1 MTIEGTTRRDLLRR
15 GALIGGATVW
25 AVPAVQALS
34 MAAGHAE
41 TTSGTPPVVNP
52 PGNGGNGGVTPGVP
66 DTPGVPNTPSV
77 PTGGGGTPIK
87 GTTGGP
93 ATGGGK
99 KSGGS
104 GGNIGGGGGGYSS
117 SGGGGG
123 NNGGAGGAGRRLP
136 RTGFEVGPLLGA
148 GAAATAA
155 GVGLVALGRQRQE
168 HSSTDEAGS
177 TPA

>member
-34 MAAGHAE
+34 MAAGHAA
-41 TTSGTPPVVNP
+41 TTSGTPPVVTP
-52 PGNGGNGGVTPGVP
+52 PVVTPPVV
-66 DTPGVPNTPSV
+66 TPPVVTPPN
-77 PTGGGGTPIK
+77 GGGGTPI
-87 GTTGGP
+87 
-93 ATGGGK
+93 
-99 KSGGS
+99 
-104 GGNIGGGGGGYSS
+104 GGGGGGPST
-117 SGGGGG
+117 GGG
-123 NNGGAGGAGRRLP
+123 NNGGSGGGNGTGGGAGNNSGGGGAAGRLP

-168 HSSTDEAGS
+168 HSSTDEAGDTS
-177 TPA
+177 A

>member
-34 MAAGHAE
+34 MAAAHAE
-41 TTSGTPPVVNP
+41 PTSNPPPVP
-52 PGNGGNGGVTPGVP
+52 
-66 DTPGVPNTPSV
+66 TPS
-77 PTGGGGTPIK
+77 PSP
-87 GTTGGP
+87 
-93 ATGGGK
+93 
-99 KSGGS
+99 
-104 GGNIGGGGGGYSS
+104 IGGGGGGNGSGGGGG
-117 SGGGGG
+117 GGGGG
-123 NNGGAGGAGRRLP
+123 NNGGGDAGGRLP

-155 GVGLVALGRQRQE
+155 GVGLVALGKHR
-168 HSSTDEAGS
+168 STDEPDD

>member
-34 MAAGHAE
+34 MAAAHAE
-41 TTSGTPPVVNP
+41 PTSNPTP
-52 PGNGGNGGVTPGVP
+52 VP
-66 DTPGVPNTPSV
+66 TPS
-77 PTGGGGTPIK
+77 PSP
-87 GTTGGP
+87 
-93 ATGGGK
+93 
-99 KSGGS
+99 
-104 GGNIGGGGGGYSS
+104 IGGGGGGSGGGNPTPS
-117 SGGGGG
+117 PTPSPIGGGGGGNGSGGGGGGGGG
-123 NNGGAGGAGRRLP
+123 NNGGGGAGGRLP

-155 GVGLVALGRQRQE
+155 GVGLVALGKHR
-168 HSSTDEAGS
+168 STDEPGD

>member
-34 MAAGHAE
+34 MAAGHAA
-41 TTSGTPPVVNP
+41 TTSGTPPVVTP
-52 PGNGGNGGVTPGVP
+52 PVVTPPVV
-66 DTPGVPNTPSV
+66 TPPVVTPPN
-77 PTGGGGTPIK
+77 GGGGTPI
-87 GTTGGP
+87 
-93 ATGGGK
+93 
-99 KSGGS
+99 
-104 GGNIGGGGGGYSS
+104 GGGGGGPST
-117 SGGGGG
+117 GGG
-123 NNGGAGGAGRRLP
+123 NNGGGGGGNGSGGGAGNNSGGGGAAGRLP

-168 HSSTDEAGS
+168 HSSTDEAGDTS
-177 TPA
+177 A

>member
-34 MAAGHAE
+34 MAAGHAA
-41 TTSGTPPVVNP
+41 TTSGTPPVVTP
-52 PGNGGNGGVTPGVP
+52 PVVTPPVV
-66 DTPGVPNTPSV
+66 TPPVVTPPVVTPPN
-77 PTGGGGTPIK
+77 GGGGTPI
-87 GTTGGP
+87 
-93 ATGGGK
+93 
-99 KSGGS
+99 
-104 GGNIGGGGGGYSS
+104 GGGGGGPSTGGGNNG
-117 SGGGGG
+117 GGGGG
-123 NNGGAGGAGRRLP
+123 NNSGGGAGNNSGGGGAAGRLP

-168 HSSTDEAGS
+168 HSSTDEAGDTS
-177 TPA
+177 A

>member
-34 MAAGHAE
+34 MAAGHAA
-41 TTSGTPPVVNP
+41 TTSGTPPVVTP
-52 PGNGGNGGVTPGVP
+52 PVVTPPVV
-66 DTPGVPNTPSV
+66 TPPVVTPPN
-77 PTGGGGTPIK
+77 GGGGTPI
-87 GTTGGP
+87 
-93 ATGGGK
+93 
-99 KSGGS
+99 
-104 GGNIGGGGGGYSS
+104 GGGGGGPST
-117 SGGGGG
+117 GGG
-123 NNGGAGGAGRRLP
+123 NNGGGGGGNGSGGGAGNNSGGGGAAGRLP

-168 HSSTDEAGS
+168 HSSTDEPGDTSA
-177 TPA
+177 